1 MMEGYVRDVS
11 TTRRRK
17 KTCTGLKRKWWMTKN
32 ERDRN
37 RERRKAWKCIVAS
50 ENSGW

>member
-11 TTRRRK
+11 TSRRK
-17 KTCTGLKRKWWMTKN
+17 KTCTALKRKWWITKKK
-32 ERDRN
+32 
-37 RERRKAWKCIVAS
+37 ERRNAWKCIVAS